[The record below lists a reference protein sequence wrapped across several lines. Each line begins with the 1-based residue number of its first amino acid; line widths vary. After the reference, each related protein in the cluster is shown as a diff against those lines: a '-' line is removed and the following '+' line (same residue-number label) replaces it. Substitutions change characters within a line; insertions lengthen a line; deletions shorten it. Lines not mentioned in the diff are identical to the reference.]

1 MKALINH
8 INRINLKRSL
18 FGADPLDLTYNIVE
32 VREALEAMGDPAAL
46 SADGEYS
53 RAETERRTN
62 EWLDA
67 ITQLNEYE
75 KEIA

>member
-8 INRINLKRSL
+8 IDQINFKRSL
-18 FGADPLDLTYNIVE
+18 IGFDPLDLTADIVDI
-32 VREALEAMGDPAAL
+32 RHMLEAMGDPAAL
-46 SADGEYS
+46 SGDGEYN

-75 KEIA
+75 KELA